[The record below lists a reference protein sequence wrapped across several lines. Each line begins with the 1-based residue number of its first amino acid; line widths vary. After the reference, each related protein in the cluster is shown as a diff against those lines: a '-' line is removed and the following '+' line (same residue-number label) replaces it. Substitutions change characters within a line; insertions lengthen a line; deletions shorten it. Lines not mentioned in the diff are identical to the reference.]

1 MTDERHASQRR
12 PRARALPLLRDLKTS
27 TAHANDKGTQP
38 GEFMQDIPK
47 SEACSQHILL
57 MSLFGLLLLIFLK
70 YHYWFNI
77 RGLAFGS
84 LTSLPAFKKLL
95 KADLGENSDLRV

>member
-12 PRARALPLLRDLKTS
+12 PRARALQLLRDLKTS

-47 SEACSQHILL
+47 SEACSQHVLL
-57 MSLFGLLLLIFLK
+57 MSLIGLLLLIFLK
-70 YHYWFNI
+70 YHYWFSSS
-77 RGLAFGS
+77 LAFGS

-95 KADLGENSDLRV
+95 KADLGEKSDLRV